1 MKDVRITVFRDLY
14 KSTDVPYIITLE
26 SVINRIKEGKKRA
39 TIEKIRSVVGTPE
52 YTTLKN
58 TLPAILFQGVFS
70 QRKDDA
76 CTEPSGLM
84 IHDYDKFESIEEL
97 EKTLNII
104 NSNPTTVFSFIS
116 PGGNGIKALVKI
128 PVCNKR
134 DYKRYFSAYH
144 KEFDYPN
151 FDISSSNLSRVC
163 FESYDPKAY
172 VNYNAEIYETE
183 LLEEGY
189 SYTEKVP
196 IIPLDK
202 DDKII
207 EMIMK
212 WNWKTDFVD
221 GERNQFI
228 FNLAGAFCEYGIN
241 KEFTKGYIDNNIR
254 FGDFSEKEMNTA
266 IESAYKSRSFQSKY
280 FEDYDKKNKIQ
291 SDLGS
296 SKHTI
301 LKRYNISEQVYEDLK
316 KEHEHE
322 DFWYHEE
329 DKKSIKIKIDP
340 LKYKYFL
347 ESNGFKKYF
356 ISGSEKPSFVYIESN
371 KVQETSVSRIK
382 DFVLDY
388 LLDNNYKDVWA
399 KCVNYQNL
407 FSENYL
413 NILESIELSMLK
425 DERQKSFIAFNNG
438 ILEVTKESLKLVDY
452 IDVDGYIWK
461 SQIIN
466 RDFAVIKNNS
476 NQYKTFIYNISNSD
490 PLPFEC
496 TIGYLLHGYKNK
508 MNNKAIILNDEIISD
523 NSEGGT
529 GKGLVIQGLKQI
541 RKTSILDGKSFDD
554 KKSFPYQTVSSE
566 TQLLVFDD
574 VKKNFD
580 FESKFSL
587 VTEGMT
593 LERKNKD
600 AIKLTIEESP
610 KLIITTNYAI
620 KGEGNSHDRR
630 RHELEVSQ
638 YYSKSL
644 TPYLEFNCQLFDD
657 WDLKEFKNFDNY
669 MANCIQS
676 YLKIGLPPQ
685 NAKNLKLR
693 KLIAES
699 SMEFFEWISESENFI
714 LNNRNEKGKLF
725 SSFTNDY
732 KDFQKW
738 LSRKKFNIWIQKYAS
753 YIDAKFEQGNTQG
766 SRWVMIIEKGKNEL
780 EPTVDF

>member
-1 MKDVRITVFRDLY
+1 MKDVEITVFRNLY

-26 SVINRIKEGKKRA
+26 NVIKRIKEGKKKD
-39 TIEKIRSVVGTPE
+39 TIDRIRKVIGTTE
-52 YTTLKN
+52 YTSLKS

-76 CTEPSGLM
+76 CNSPSGLM

-97 EKTLNII
+97 QETLILI
-104 NSNPTTVFSFIS
+104 NKNPSTVFSFIS

-128 PVCNKR
+128 PKCDKR

-144 KEFDYPN
+144 KEFNYPN
-151 FDISSSNLSRVC
+151 FDISSSNISRVC
-163 FESYDPKAY
+163 FESYDPDCY
-172 VNYNAEIYETE
+172 VNYKAETYNPK

-189 SYTEKVP
+189 SYTEKTP
-196 IIPLDK
+196 ILPLSDEE
-202 DDKII
+202 KII
-207 EMIMK
+207 NMIMK
-212 WNWKTDFVD
+212 WNWKSDFVE
-221 GERNQFI
+221 GERNQYI
-228 FNLAGAFCEYGIN
+228 FNLSSAFCEYGIS
-241 KEFTKGYIDNNIR
+241 KEYAKGYIDNNIR
-254 FGDFSEKEMNTA
+254 FGDFSEREMNTA
-266 IESAYKSRSFQSKY
+266 IESAYRSRSFKSKY

-296 SKHTI
+296 PKETV
-301 LKRYNISEQVYEDLK
+301 LKRYNISEDVYDDLK
-316 KEHEHE
+316 KEYEHD
-322 DFWYHEE
+322 DFWYYEE
-329 DKKSIKIKIDP
+329 DKKGVKIKLDI

-356 ISGSEKPSFVYIESN
+356 LEGSDKPTFVFVESN
-371 KVQETSVSRIK
+371 KVEETSVSRIK
-382 DFVLDY
+382 DFVLNY
-388 LLDNNYKDVWA
+388 LLLNGHNDVWT
-399 KCVNYQNL
+399 KCVNYQIL
-407 FSENYL
+407 FNENYL
-413 NILESIELSMLK
+413 NLLESIELSMLK
-425 DERQKSFIAFNNG
+425 DKKDKSFIAFRNG
-438 ILEVTKESLKLVDY
+438 ILEITKNNIKIVDY
-452 IDVDGYIWK
+452 IDVEGYIWK
-461 SQIIN
+461 SQIIE
-466 RDFAVIKNNS
+466 RDFVLSSND

-699 SMEFFEWISESENFI
+699 SMEFFEWISEGENFI

-766 SRWVMIIEKGKNEL
+766 IRWVMIIEKGKNEL